1 MRISDW
7 SADVCSSDR
16 QRGRVL
22 STDWPMRGRQS
33 RIAAGRGRRR
43 IPPAGRVLVP
53 ETPPGFLPM
62 SASQPLVQS
71 PLSAPASA
79 LAVAVALAVL
89 YVVWGSTYL
98 GIRFALE
105 GEIGR
110 ASGWD

>member
-1 MRISDW
+1 
-7 SADVCSSDR
+7 
-16 QRGRVL
+16 
-22 STDWPMRGRQS
+22 MRGRQS
-33 RIAAGRGRRR
+33 CIAAGRGRRR
-43 IPPAGRVLVP
+43 IPPAGRVILP

-98 GIRFALE
+98 GIRFALRSE
-105 GEIGR
+105 EHTSELQSLMR
-110 ASGWD
+110 NSYAVFCLTKKKTTKH